1 MNFFKTGLLLA
12 ALTALFGVVG
22 LMLGGT
28 TGMIIALCFA
38 AATNAFA
45 FWKSDELAL
54 RAHNAMEVT
63 AATAP
68 DLVAMVHEL
77 ADRAGLP
84 HPRVYVME
92 EAQPNAFATGRNPEN
107 GAVAVTTG
115 LIATLTQEELAGV
128 IAHELAHIKNR
139 DTLTMTVAATIAGG
153 LSSIINFGLI
163 FGGGRDRPNPIITIL
178 VVIMAPLAAA
188 VIQMAISRSREYV
201 ADRHGGEICGD
212 PVWLASALRKIAG
225 GAAHIPNEPA
235 ELRPATA
242 PLFIINP
249 LSGRRMDG
257 LFSTH
262 PATENRIQALMEQ
275 ASQMGRLPDN
285 RSNNAARPG
294 PWG

>member
-1 MNFFKTGLLLA
+1 
-12 ALTALFGVVG
+12 
-22 LMLGGT
+22 
-28 TGMIIALCFA
+28 
-38 AATNAFA
+38 
-45 FWKSDELAL
+45 
-54 RAHNAMEVT
+54 
-63 AATAP
+63 
-68 DLVAMVHEL
+68 
-77 ADRAGLP
+77 
-84 HPRVYVME
+84 
-92 EAQPNAFATGRNPEN
+92 
-107 GAVAVTTG
+107 
-115 LIATLTQEELAGV
+115 
-128 IAHELAHIKNR
+128 
-139 DTLTMTVAATIAGG
+139 
-153 LSSIINFGLI
+153 
-163 FGGGRDRPNPIITIL
+163 
-178 VVIMAPLAAA
+178 
-188 VIQMAISRSREYV
+188 MAISRSREYV

-285 RSNNAARPG
+285 RSNNAARTGNARTG

>member
-1 MNFFKTGLLLA
+1 
-12 ALTALFGVVG
+12 
-22 LMLGGT
+22 
-28 TGMIIALCFA
+28 MIIALGFA

-45 FWKSDELAL
+45 FWKSDALAL

-68 DLVAMVHEL
+68 DLVAMVHGL

-84 HPRVYVME
+84 HPRVYVIQ
-92 EAQPNAFATGRNPEN
+92 EAQPNAFATGRNPQN
-107 GAVAVTTG
+107 AAVAVTTG
-115 LIATLTQEELAGV
+115 LMATLTQEELAGV
-128 IAHELAHIKNR
+128 IAHELAHIQNY
-139 DTLTMTVAATIAGG
+139 DTLTMTVAATIAGS
-153 LSSIINFGLI
+153 LSSIINFGLL
-163 FGGGRDRPNPIITIL
+163 FGRGRDRPNPIVTIL
-178 VVIMAPLAAA
+178 LVILAPLAAA
-188 VIQMAISRSREYV
+188 IIQMAISRSREYV

-225 GAAHIPNEPA
+225 GAAHIPNEAA
-235 ELRPATA
+235 EASPATA

-275 ASQMGRLPDN
+275 AAQSGRLPDN
-285 RSNNAARPG
+285 RPDAARKG